1 MAYLLSERQLPI
13 NVGPLDRAIRVA
25 LGLVLI
31 VLSVAGPQ
39 SLWGLAGVAP
49 LLSGTSGYC
58 PLYAILDFSTVR
70 TPHRVHHHRRLTH
83 A

>member
-1 MAYLLSERQLPI
+1 MAYILSERQLPI

-25 LGLVLI
+25 LGLVLL

-58 PLYAILDFSTVR
+58 PLYAILGFSTVR
-70 TPHRVHHHRRLTH
+70 TPHRVHHRLTH